1 MKTTIGARLFRNLTF
16 RQTLRI
22 LPSLAA
28 IGFIVVLCVSVVFG
42 LRNQRLLTRVES
54 GYYPAVDT
62 SQALEADLTAIQ
74 RGLQDSVAASN
85 VAALPEVD
93 SLRDRFHA
101 RLQASLA
108 NPVINVP
115 EQTKLG
121 QTFDEYY
128 RDARSTTQRMIGRET
143 GDALVASLESMRNR
157 YGAVRST
164 LDRNVENDRKAI
176 AAAFRDTNA
185 TQNLTTTIMIVVA
198 LVCMALIIIFS
209 RQVMASAMGPIETV
223 VSVVGAL
230 GSASG
235 QLSSSANEVSQATS
249 QQAASV
255 EETTASLEEMSA
267 TIAQNAENSR
277 VMEQIAAK
285 GARDAEQSGAA
296 VSETI
301 TSMRLIAERI
311 SIVEDIAFQTNL
323 LALNAAIEAARAG
336 DSGRGFAVVA
346 SEVRKLA
353 ERSQTAAKEI
363 RNLASTS
370 VGVAERSGALM
381 QDLVATTKR
390 TADVLQE
397 VAAASNE
404 QASGVTQINRAM
416 SQLDQVTQRNAS
428 AAEELSSTAQ
438 EMNSQAMTLQDAISF
453 FMIRGNGRGPVVS
466 AAANLPA
473 QPVPRNRLTP
483 TPPSQQA
490 GGVDEHGNR
499 LGHRVDRFQPPMPL
513 GDTTDFKR
521 F

>member
-1 MKTTIGARLFRNLTF
+1 
-16 RQTLRI
+16 
-22 LPSLAA
+22 
-28 IGFIVVLCVSVVFG
+28 
-42 LRNQRLLTRVES
+42 
-54 GYYPAVDT
+54 
-62 SQALEADLTAIQ
+62 
-74 RGLQDSVAASN
+74 
-85 VAALPEVD
+85 
-93 SLRDRFHA
+93 
-101 RLQASLA
+101 
-108 NPVINVP
+108 
-115 EQTKLG
+115 
-121 QTFDEYY
+121 
-128 RDARSTTQRMIGRET
+128 
-143 GDALVASLESMRNR
+143 
-157 YGAVRST
+157 
-164 LDRNVENDRKAI
+164 
-176 AAAFRDTNA
+176 
-185 TQNLTTTIMIVVA
+185 
-198 LVCMALIIIFS
+198 
-209 RQVMASAMGPIETV
+209 
-223 VSVVGAL
+223 
-230 GSASG
+230 
-235 QLSSSANEVSQATS
+235 
-249 QQAASV
+249 
-255 EETTASLEEMSA
+255 MSA

-296 VSETI
+296 VAETI
-301 TSMRLIAERI
+301 ASMRSIAERI

-381 QDLVATTKR
+381 LDLVATTKR

-453 FMIRGNGRGPVVS
+453 FMIRRNGGGPVVR
-466 AAANLPA
+466 AAANLP
-473 QPVPRNRLTP
+473 VPAIPRSRLTP